1 MGHPGGRGPLRLR
14 VLPHYH
20 LMHRVQ
26 VHEILLL
33 SHLALMKV
41 EDIGVWPACLDSPF
55 RRRQL
60 GNREIHQLVKRRDGP

>member
-1 MGHPGGRGPLRLR
+1 MH
-14 VLPHYH
+14 HH
-20 LMHRVQ
+20 LMHRMHM
-26 VHEILLL
+26 HEILLL

-41 EDIGVWPACLDSPF
+41 EDIGVWSARFDGPL